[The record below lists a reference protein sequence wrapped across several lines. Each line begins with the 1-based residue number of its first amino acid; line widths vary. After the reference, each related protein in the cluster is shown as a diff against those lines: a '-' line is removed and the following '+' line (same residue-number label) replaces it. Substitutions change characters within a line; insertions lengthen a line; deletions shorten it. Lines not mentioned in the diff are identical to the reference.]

1 MNFVRKLSTQ
11 LLNEKSYNII
21 VRENSRNNI
30 FCLKGNYKITTN
42 INRYQY
48 YIKKYEIL
56 FCYLL
61 NSLFNKL
68 INYLEIICIIICTAI
83 DEVYFIIFYT
93 SNVTCFFIKF

>member
-1 MNFVRKLSTQ
+1 MNFIRKLSTQ

-48 YIKKYEIL
+48 YIKKYEMHE
-56 FCYLL
+56 
-61 NSLFNKL
+61 SHSP
-68 INYLEIICIIICTAI
+68 E
-83 DEVYFIIFYT
+83 
-93 SNVTCFFIKF
+93 SFIKIKEKK